1 MTAATPLR
9 QRLIEDLQLHGL
21 AAKTQD
27 AYVRAVRQLAEH
39 YGQAPDRITEA
50 ELRQYFLYLQNE
62 RHVSASSFTIA
73 LCGLK
78 FFYQRTLQRE
88 WATLALV
95 RPARE
100 QKLPVVLSTAEVGRI
115 LVCLRQPR
123 YQVCLGTIYACG
135 LRVQEGVRLQVADID
150 GDRKLLHVRHPKG
163 GSDRYVPLPSHTLE
177 RLRQQWVRHRDPLW
191 LFPAAKQSASTRHST
206 VTLPMSV
213 SSVQRAFQ
221 AALLASGVQKL
232 ASVHTLRHSYAT
244 HLLEAGV
251 NLRIIQAYLGHRS
264 PQTTALYTH
273 LTQPAEQLATDAIN
287 RVMAEV
293 PW

>member
-1 MTAATPLR
+1 MTTLTPLR

-39 YGQAPDRITEA
+39 YGRAPDRITEE

-78 FFYQRTLQRE
+78 FFYQQTLHRE
-88 WATLALV
+88 WATLDLV

-100 QKLPVVLSTAEVGRI
+100 QKLPVVLSTAEVSRI
-115 LVCLRQPR
+115 LACLRQPR

-135 LRVQEGVRLQVADID
+135 LRVQEGVRLQVTDID
-150 GDRKLLHVRHPKG
+150 GERKLLHIRHPKG
-163 GSDRYVPLPSHTLE
+163 GSERYVPIPSHTLE
-177 RLRQQWVRHRDPLW
+177 RLRQYWTSHRDPLW
-191 LFPAAKQSASTRHST
+191 LFPAAKHSANMRHSN
-206 VTLPMSV
+206 VTEPMCV
-213 SSVQRAFQ
+213 SGVQKAFR
-221 AALLASGVQKL
+221 AALRASGVQKL

-251 NLRIIQAYLGHRS
+251 NLRLIQAYLGHRS

-273 LTQPAEQLATDAIN
+273 VTQPAEQLATDAID

>member
-1 MTAATPLR
+1 MTALTPLR
-9 QRLIEDLQLHGL
+9 QRMIEDLQLHGL

-39 YGQAPDRITEA
+39 YGKAPDRITEE

-78 FFYQRTLQRE
+78 FFYQQTLQRE
-88 WATLALV
+88 WATLDLV

-115 LVCLRQPR
+115 LACLRQPR

-135 LRVQEGVRLQVADID
+135 LRVQEGVHLQVHDID

-163 GSDRYVPLPSHTLE
+163 GQERYVPVPSHTLE
-177 RLRQQWVRHRDPLW
+177 RLRQHWASHRDPLW
-191 LFPAAKQSASTRHST
+191 LFPAGWQSAGTRHST
-206 VTLPMSV
+206 ATGPMSV
-213 SSVQRAFQ
+213 SGVQRAFQ

-232 ASVHTLRHSYAT
+232 ATVHTLRHSYAT

-273 LTQPAEQLATDAIN
+273 LTQPAERLATDAID

-293 PW
+293 QW

>member
-1 MTAATPLR
+1 MTALTPLR

-39 YGQAPDRITEA
+39 YGKSPDRITEE
-50 ELRQYFLYLQNE
+50 ELRQYFLYLQQE
-62 RHVSASSFTIA
+62 QHVSASTFTIA

-78 FFYQRTLQRE
+78 FFYEQTLQRE
-88 WATLALV
+88 WATLDLV

-100 QKLPVVLSTAEVGRI
+100 KKLPAVLSTAEVCRI
-115 LVCLRQPR
+115 LGCLRQPR

-135 LRVQEGVRLQVADID
+135 LRLQEGVRLQVQDID
-150 GDRKLLHVRHPKG
+150 GDRRLIHVRHGKG
-163 GSDRYVPLPSHTLE
+163 GQDRYVPVPDHALD
-177 RLRQQWVRHRDPLW
+177 RLRQYWSSHRHPVW
-191 LFPAAKQSASTRHST
+191 LFPAGPLSTAT
-206 VTLPMSV
+206 GPMSV
-213 SSVQRAFQ
+213 SGVQRAFQ
-221 AALLASGVQKL
+221 AALQASGVQKL
-232 ASVHTLRHSYAT
+232 ATVHTLRHSYAT

-251 NLRIIQAYLGHRS
+251 NLRLIQAYLGHRS

-273 LTQPAEQLATDAIN
+273 LTQPADQLASEAIN

>member
-21 AAKTQD
+21 ATKTQD
-27 AYVRAVRQLAEH
+27 AYVRAVRQLAEY
-39 YGQAPDRITEA
+39 YGKAPDCITEE

-78 FFYQRTLQRE
+78 FFYQQTLHRE
-88 WATLALV
+88 WSTLALV

-100 QKLPVVLSTAEVGRI
+100 HKLPVVLSTAEVSRI
-115 LVCLRQPR
+115 LACLQQPR

-135 LRVQEGVRLQVADID
+135 LRVQEGVYLQVHDID
-150 GDRKLLHVRHPKG
+150 GERKMLHVRHPKG
-163 GSDRYVPLPSHTLE
+163 GSERYVPIPSHTLE
-177 RLRQQWVRHRDPLW
+177 RLRRHWTSHRDPLW
-191 LFPAAKQSASTRHST
+191 LFPAAKHSARTHHLT
-206 VTLPMSV
+206 VSVPMSV
-213 SSVQRAFQ
+213 SGVQRAFQ

-273 LTQPAEQLATDAIN
+273 LTQPAERLATDAIE
-287 RVMAEV
+287 RVMGDV

>member
-1 MTAATPLR
+1 MTASTPLR

-39 YGQAPDRITEA
+39 YGKAPDRITEE

-78 FFYQRTLQRE
+78 FFYQQTLHRE

-115 LVCLRQPR
+115 LTCLRLPR

-135 LRVQEGVRLQVADID
+135 LRVQEGVRLQVTDID
-150 GDRKLLHVRHPKG
+150 GERKLLHVRHPKG
-163 GSDRYVPLPSHTLE
+163 GSERYVPIPSHTLE
-177 RLRQQWVRHRDPLW
+177 RLRQHWTSHRDPLW
-191 LFPAAKQSASTRHST
+191 LFPAAKQSAGMCHST
-206 VTLPMSV
+206 MTVPMCV
-213 SSVQRAFQ
+213 SGVQRAFQ
-221 AALLASGVQKL
+221 AALLASGVHKL